1 MSRDEKY
8 ETGLTGEAQAERYLT
23 ETRGMRCLDRRY
35 RAESGEIDLVM
46 DDHGTVTF
54 VEVKAR
60 PRGIAGDGLLAVT
73 PDKQHRLKSAALHYL
88 VTNSLTE
95 APVRFDVVEIT
106 RSGLRHVPN
115 AF

>member
-1 MSRDEKY
+1 MSRY

-23 ETRGMRCLDRRY
+23 ETRGMRCLARRY
-35 RAESGEIDLVM
+35 RAEAGEIDLVM
-46 DDHGTVTF
+46 DDHGTVTL

-60 PRGIAGDGLLAVT
+60 PRGMAGDGLMAVT
-73 PDKQHRLKSAALHYL
+73 RDKQRRIKSAALHYL
-88 VTNSLTE
+88 VTYGLTE

-106 RSGLRHVPN
+106 GFGLRHVPN

>member
-1 MSRDEKY
+1 VSRY

-23 ETRGMRCLDRRY
+23 ETQGMRCLARRY
-35 RAESGEIDLVM
+35 RAEAGEIDLVM

-60 PRGIAGDGLLAVT
+60 PRGMAGDGLMAVT
-73 PDKQHRLKSAALHYL
+73 RDKQRRMRSAALHYL
-88 VTNSLTE
+88 VTNGLME

-106 RSGLRHVPN
+106 RFGLRHVTN